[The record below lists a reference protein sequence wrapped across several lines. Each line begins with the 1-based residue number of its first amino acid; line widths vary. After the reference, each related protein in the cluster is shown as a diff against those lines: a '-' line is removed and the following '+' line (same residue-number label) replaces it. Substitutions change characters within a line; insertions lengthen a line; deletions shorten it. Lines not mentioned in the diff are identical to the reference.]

1 MGIILT
7 QADLNEM
14 VEHYLKQDSFA
25 FDVETMGEDRGISV
39 INNVVWISFATYGRV
54 DVIPMG
60 HPNGDFVESVRPLTG
75 QGQKRAELGLS
86 LRDSDYSRAEK
97 LATKVFTAPPAQLF
111 PKEVFKAVKPL
122 FFSDKVK
129 IGHNLIFDL
138 VSIAK
143 YFGNKV
149 PDGPFFDTMIASFL
163 YDTRFKGK
171 LKLDDCVARELGYN
185 MVKGV
190 GKDISQHSFDEVAR
204 YSAIDSK
211 YTWLLADVLKKRIEE
226 AEVGKTMNL
235 EMDVL
240 YVLCHMKI
248 EGAPI
253 DMAALELLEAQL
265 KIQLEEKR
273 AEIYREAGHHFNI
286 NSVQEKQAILYK
298 PKKEGGRGLKSK
310 TLTTAGKARAKETE
324 DKLIYSD
331 YSTSAEALQENFGK
345 DELVNLLVDYAE
357 LNKLYTTYVIPY
369 LGGEVTKTVN
379 GDSKTIEKESLLIKG
394 RVHCDFVQNGAE
406 TGRFSSKNPNLQNV
420 PNASTDN
427 GKAIRNLFVAPPGY
441 KLVVADY
448 AQVEPRIL
456 SAFSKDKTMLKA
468 FNNNEDIYMAVANKM
483 GVNRAAGKQLVL
495 AISYGVGPD
504 KIARNIG
511 CKVSEA
517 RELIDNFAKEFPSIP
532 NYKAKVLMVAKKHGY
547 VTTVTGRRRYINYL
561 TSYDRELKG
570 GAERQAFNTVI
581 QGTAADIMKIAMV
594 RAHKLIPKEARLT
607 LTVHD
612 ELVTMTPEHLAV
624 ETENAI
630 REAMEGV
637 NMLKTVPL
645 LADVKVVDR
654 WGEAKD
660 GL

>member
-1 MGIILT
+1 VGVIYT
-7 QADLNEM
+7 ENDLDEM

-60 HPNGDFVESVRPLTG
+60 HPNGDFVEAIRPLTG
-75 QGQKRAELGLS
+75 QGQKRADSNLT
-86 LRDSDYSRAEK
+86 LRDADYSRSEK
-97 LATKVFTAPPAQLF
+97 LAKKVFTPPPSQLF
-111 PKEVFKAVKPL
+111 PGEVFKKLAPL
-122 FFSDKVK
+122 FFSNKIK

-138 VSIAK
+138 VSISK

-163 YDTRFKGK
+163 YDTRNKGK
-171 LKLDDCVARELGYN
+171 LKLDDCVARELGYE

-190 GKDISQHSFDEVAR
+190 GKDISIHSFDDVAR

-211 YTWLLADVLKKRIEE
+211 YTWLLHDVLKKRVEE
-226 AEVGKTMNL
+226 ADVGITMSL

-240 YVLCHMKI
+240 RVLCHMKI

-253 DMAALELLEAQL
+253 DMDALTLLEAQL

-273 AEIYREAGHHFNI
+273 VEIYREAGRHFNI
-286 NSVQEKQAILYK
+286 NSVQEKQELLYK
-298 PKKEGGRGLKSK
+298 SKKDGGRGLKTK
-310 TLTTAGKARAKETE
+310 TLTTAGKARAKDGDESLT
-324 DKLIYSD
+324 YSD
-331 YSTSAEALQENFGK
+331 YSTSAESLQENLGK
-345 DELVNLLVDYAE
+345 DELVTLLVDYAE

-369 LGGEVTKTVN
+369 LGGDVIKTVN
-379 GDSKTIEKESLLIKG
+379 GESKTTEKESLLIKG

-427 GKAIRNLFVAPPGY
+427 GKAIRNLFVAPSGY

-456 SAFSKDKTMLKA
+456 AAFSKDKIMIDA

-483 GVNRAAGKQLVL
+483 GVNRAAGKQIVL
-495 AISYGVGPD
+495 SISYGVGPD

-511 CKVSEA
+511 CKVKEA
-517 RELIDNFAKEFPSIP
+517 RDLIDNFAKEFPAIP
-532 NYKAKVLMVAKKHGY
+532 NYKAKVIMVAKKQGY

-561 TSYDRELKG
+561 NSYDRELKG

-594 RAHKLIPKEARLT
+594 RAHALIPKEARLI

-612 ELVTMTPEHLAV
+612 ELVTLTPEHLAIK
-624 ETENAI
+624 TKDAI
-630 REAMEGV
+630 REAMEDIKV
-637 NMLKTVPL
+637 FNSVPL
-645 LADVKVVDR
+645 LAEINIGDR
-654 WGEAKD
+654 WGDTKE
-660 GL
+660 